1 MVIIIWKSVQI
12 SYNNNKQHV
21 NTHTNRTPID
31 WITAKAY
38 EHLWNIFSPI
48 YIVSLLFV
56 YFTSFYIKR
65 VHTTFSCPINIFYF
79 LCVAHQNARKTKFL
93 NTTATITRIS
103 QHSYRFPVLFDVWH
117 FVCVLLFVFFFFTK
131 KKMFSFF
138 FLNIYTMRKKTQK
151 SFCLFV
157 FVSFL

>member
-93 NTTATITRIS
+93 NTTATITRNTLIDFLFYLMYDIS
-103 QHSYRFPVLFDVWH
+103 FVSFCLFSS
-117 FVCVLLFVFFFFTK
+117 FLQK
-131 KKMFSFF
+131 KKFSFF